1 MAFEDSKT
9 LERQGFRPTPQPY
22 PAYKPSGVEWLGDVP
37 AHWDVRRLGSLLRE
51 RGETNDDGG
60 VTEVLSVLRNRGVIP
75 YSQKGN
81 IGNKKSED
89 ITRYKIVRPNDI
101 VMNSMNVIIGSVG
114 LSRYAGCLSPVYYV
128 LTNRSNED
136 LPEYLNANFQT
147 KPFQRSLVRIGNGIL
162 AHRMRIPMELLKC
175 ELFPR
180 PPLPEQR
187 AIVRYLDHVDD
198 RIRRYVSAKER
209 LIALLEEER
218 QAVIHRAVTR
228 ALDPDVRLKPSGV
241 EWLDDVP
248 AHWEVTAVKRH
259 YSIQLG
265 KMLQNSALRPSDV
278 KVPYLKAQHVQ
289 WFFVRTTDELTMWA
303 SPNEIEQFGVRSGDL
318 LVCEGGEGGRCGIV
332 KEAQPKQIIQ
342 NALHRVR
349 ATRKCKN
356 EYLQYVM
363 SSVAR
368 TGWFEAINSK
378 ATIAHFTVEKFASL
392 VLAIPPLP
400 EQTAIVDYLDEATA
414 NIDAAIARARR
425 QIELLREYRTRLIAD
440 VVTGK
445 LDVREAAAN
454 LPERDGN

>member
-1 MAFEDSKT
+1 MKTPKIRTQWEDGNSPMT
-9 LERQGFRPTPQPY
+9 PTPQPY
-22 PAYKPSGVEWLGDVP
+22 PTYKPSHVEWLGNVP

-60 VTEVLSVLRNRGVIP
+60 VTEVLSVLRDRGVIP

-147 KPFQRSLVRIGNGIL
+147 RPFQRSLVRIGNGIL

-175 ELFPR
+175 ELFPK

-187 AIVRYLDHVDD
+187 AIVRYLDHVDE

-228 ALDPDVRLKPSGV
+228 GLDPNVRLKPSGV
-241 EWLDDVP
+241 EWLGEVP
-248 AHWEVTAVKRH
+248 EHWEVRRLKTVCRMKSGDGITAETIEESGDFPVYGGNGLRGYTSSYTH
-259 YSIQLG
+259 EGEFALIGRQGALCGNVHIARGRFWASEHAVVATLLSGHVIDWFGAILIAMNLNQYSI
-265 KMLQNSALRPSDV
+265 SA
-278 KVPYLKAQHVQ
+278 
-289 WFFVRTTDELTMWA
+289 
-303 SPNEIEQFGVRSGDL
+303 
-318 LVCEGGEGGRCGIV
+318 
-332 KEAQPKQIIQ
+332 AQPGLAVERVL
-342 NALHRVR
+342 NLHLPVPPGQEEKRI
-349 ATRKCKN
+349 AKH
-356 EYLQYVM
+356 
-363 SSVAR
+363 
-368 TGWFEAINSK
+368 IDK
-378 ATIAHFTVEKFASL
+378 ATA
-392 VLAIPPLP
+392 
-400 EQTAIVDYLDEATA
+400 D
-414 NIDAAIARARR
+414 IDAAIGRARR

-445 LDVREAAAN
+445 LDVREAAAS
-454 LPERDGN
+454 LPERAGE